1 MRRREFITLLGGA
14 AAAWPLGAR
23 AQQPSMPVIGLLY
36 AVSAEEWAERTA
48 AMRQG
53 LNGSGFVEGRNVAI
67 EYRWADGHFDRL
79 PAMAAD
85 LVDRKVAVI
94 LAGGSTVATK
104 AAMAATRSIPIVFTA
119 GIDPVTAGFVAS
131 LNKPG
136 GNVTGVALFV
146 SELGSKRLEL
156 LHELIPTAKKIA
168 LLVNPRNPEMSKFDI
183 ETGQTAARRLGL
195 EIIVVD
201 GGTEGDIERAF
212 AIAVQQRAAAL
223 QVGSDAFFQNQPKQ
237 IAALA
242 LRHAMPTISP
252 SPEEAT
258 AGSLMSYGADPIDV
272 YRQAGIYVGR
282 ILKGEKPGDLP
293 VVLPTKF
300 KLTINLK
307 TAKAL
312 GLTIPESFLL
322 RADRMIE

>member
-1 MRRREFITLLGGA
+1 MQRRAFITLLGGA
-14 AAAWPLGAR
+14 AAVWPLGAR

-36 AVSAEEWAERTA
+36 AVSADEWADRTA

-53 LNGSGFVEGRNVAI
+53 LNESGFVEGRNVTI
-67 EYRWADGHFDRL
+67 EYRWADGHLDRL

-85 LVDRKVAVI
+85 LVGRKVVVI
-94 LAGGSTVATK
+94 LVGGSSVATR
-104 AAMAATRSIPIVFTA
+104 AAMAATQSIPIVFTS

-136 GNVTGVALFV
+136 GNVTGVALFAG
-146 SELGSKRLEL
+146 ELGSKRLEL
-156 LHELIPTAKKIA
+156 LHELIPTAAKIG
-168 LLVNPRNPEMSKFDI
+168 LLVNPHNPVASKFDI
-183 ETGQTAARRLGL
+183 ESGQTAARRLGL
-195 EIIVVD
+195 EINVVE
-201 GGTEGDIERAF
+201 GGTENEIERAF
-212 AIAVQQRAAAL
+212 AIAVQQRVAAL
-223 QVGSDAFFQNQPKQ
+223 QVGSDAFFQNQREQ

-242 LRHAMPTISP
+242 LRHAMPTIS
-252 SPEEAT
+252 STPEEAT
-258 AGSLMSYGADPIDV
+258 AGSLMSYGADPIDL

-282 ILKGEKPGDLP
+282 ILKGEKPADLP

-312 GLTIPESFLL
+312 RLTIPESFLL
-322 RADRMIE
+322 RADRVIE

>member
-1 MRRREFITLLGGA
+1 MQRRAFITLLGGV
-14 AAAWPLGAR
+14 AAAWPLGAQ

-85 LVDRKVAVI
+85 LVGRKVAVI

-136 GNVTGVALFV
+136 GNVTGVALVV

-168 LLVNPRNPEMSKFDI
+168 LLVNPRNPEMSKLISKPGRRPLAASDWRSLLS
-183 ETGQTAARRLGL
+183 TAAPRAISSELSRLLSNRGPPL
-195 EIIVVD
+195 SRLVPMRPSK
-201 GGTEGDIERAF
+201 TSLNKLPRWLCATRCPPSRHRLRK
-212 AIAVQQRAAAL
+212 QRPAL
-223 QVGSDAFFQNQPKQ
+223 
-237 IAALA
+237 
-242 LRHAMPTISP
+242 
-252 SPEEAT
+252 
-258 AGSLMSYGADPIDV
+258 
-272 YRQAGIYVGR
+272 
-282 ILKGEKPGDLP
+282 
-293 VVLPTKF
+293 
-300 KLTINLK
+300 
-307 TAKAL
+307 
-312 GLTIPESFLL
+312 
-322 RADRMIE
+322 